1 MARYT
6 VSEYHPIKCA
16 YRIVKEPLYSAVC
29 RYRRQEGILPGTAFN
44 NLVRSLL
51 KNRGEGYEISD
62 RASLYLPNMI
72 VKLDRKQVTLYLS
85 PAESEKFNEI
95 CQKADLSK
103 NRLVIGL
110 LTDSLQKEK
119 LL

>member
-16 YRIVKEPLYSAVC
+16 YRIVKQPLYSAVC

-44 NLVRSLL
+44 NLVRSRL

-85 PAESEKFNEI
+85 P
-95 CQKADLSK
+95 QKVK
-103 NRLVIGL
+103 NLTKYAKKRIYPKIGL
-110 LTDSLQKEK
+110 
-119 LL
+119 

>member
-16 YRIVKEPLYSAVC
+16 YRIVKDPLYSAVC
-29 RYRRQEGILPGTAFN
+29 EYRRQEGILPGTAFN
-44 NLVRSLL
+44 NLVRSRL
-51 KNRGEGYEISD
+51 KNRGEEYEISD

-110 LTDSLQKEK
+110 LVDSLQKEK
-119 LL
+119 LI

>member
-44 NLVRSLL
+44 NLVRSRL

-62 RASLYLPNMI
+62 RASLYLHNMI
-72 VKLDRKQVTLYLS
+72 VILDRKQVTLYLS

-119 LL
+119 LI

>member
-1 MARYT
+1 
-6 VSEYHPIKCA
+6 
-16 YRIVKEPLYSAVC
+16 
-29 RYRRQEGILPGTAFN
+29 
-44 NLVRSLL
+44 
-51 KNRGEGYEISD
+51 
-62 RASLYLPNMI
+62 MI

-110 LTDSLQKEK
+110 LVDSLQKEK
-119 LL
+119 LI